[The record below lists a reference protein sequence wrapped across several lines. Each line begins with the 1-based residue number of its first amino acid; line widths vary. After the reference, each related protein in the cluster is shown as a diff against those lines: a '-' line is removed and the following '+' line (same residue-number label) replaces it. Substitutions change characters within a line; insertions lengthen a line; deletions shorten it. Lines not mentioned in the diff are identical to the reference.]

1 MCSSVRKSPGCS
13 KTSHIKVLSRGEHK
27 CKNTKIK
34 TDIPSRGAD
43 EFVNGL
49 LERFRDMQECPN
61 KTKMQ
66 RNEPP
71 QGSEQRLVKVQ
82 KHENETDLPSPE
94 VDEFENGLFERFR
107 DVQ

>member
-1 MCSSVRKSPGCS
+1 
-13 KTSHIKVLSRGEHK
+13 
-27 CKNTKIK
+27 
-34 TDIPSRGAD
+34 
-43 EFVNGL
+43 
-49 LERFRDMQECPN
+49 MQECPN